1 MDTEADMQMEDA
13 MKTHREKTAISLECC
28 VYKSSN
34 MVNARSWKK
43 QGSLLPYSHQKDHGP
58 ADTLML
64 GKFEGSRIRE

>member
-13 MKTHREKTAISLECC
+13 VKTHREKIAISLECC

-43 QGSLLPYSHQKDHGP
+43 QGRILPYSHQKDHGP

-64 GKFEGSRIRE
+64 DFWLPEL